1 MSGKLDSCSRAAGRE
16 RCGDRQRSPQM
27 TDLIS
32 DHSTGL
38 ESNCPAAYQDRAMT
52 VTLPQRQS
60 GQSHSG
66 ARCALSSTA
75 GHLKPSSP
83 HRNGNGIVACRQ
95 T

>member
-16 RCGDRQRSPQM
+16 RRGDRQRSLQM
-27 TDLIS
+27 TDLIKE
-32 DHSTGL
+32 HSTGL
-38 ESNCPAAYQDRAMT
+38 ESNCPGAYRDRAMT

-60 GQSHSG
+60 GQSRSG
-66 ARCALSSTA
+66 ARCALSSA
-75 GHLKPSSP
+75 ARHLKPSSP